1 MTFPAIFG
9 ILVGFGMIGQWTFSY
24 ISKQIPE
31 LETERVRVLFH
42 IAAELITAVAL
53 IVGGVGLLGGWPWGV
68 PLYLI
73 ATGMLIYTMIVS
85 PGYFA
90 QKGQYVWLGIFG
102 ALLVLTLVS
111 IGVVLRSMGG

>member
-1 MTFPAIFG
+1 MIFPAVFG
-9 ILVGFGMIGQWTFSY
+9 IIVGIGMIGQWTFSY

-31 LETERVRVLFH
+31 LKTERVRVLFH
-42 IAAELITAVAL
+42 IAAELITALAL
-53 IVGGVGLLGGWPWGV
+53 IAGGVGLLGGSAWGA
-68 PLYLI
+68 PLYLV

-102 ALLVLTLVS
+102 ALLVLTLIS